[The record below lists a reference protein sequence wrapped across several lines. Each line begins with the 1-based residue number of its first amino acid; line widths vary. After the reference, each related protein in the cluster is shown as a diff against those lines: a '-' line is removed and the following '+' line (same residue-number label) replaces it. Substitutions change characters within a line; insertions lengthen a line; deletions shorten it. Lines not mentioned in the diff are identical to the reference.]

1 MLIMNAKRLLNATTP
16 QRLII
21 TLRHA
26 LNLDLQ
32 PQTIFSVDDVANIRI
47 ACIEGSIWITL
58 DDDKRDIVLEGSGVF
73 MTQDHRRAVIYA
85 IKPSLVSVATIQ
97 SSVLNALTHDCA
109 E

>member
-32 PQTIFSVDDVANIRI
+32 PQTIFSVDDVAN
-47 ACIEGSIWITL
+47 ITL

-97 SSVLNALTHDCA
+97 SSVLNALTHDRA